1 MKNILVPIGSNENA
15 LNTLQYAIDFSKEM
29 DARIY
34 LIHVYSSPK
43 ISGALIN
50 VDQIIE
56 RDSRKIL
63 DEHLEQVDQKGVEIV
78 TSTLKGHSVS
88 DTLKQ
93 LNKLLNIDLIIA
105 SAKNDGAAE
114 NVFIGRITGR
124 IIKDT
129 KVPVLVVPGD
139 AQFKSINKILM
150 TIKSGRIKSEETLT
164 ILRELKSHFDSNVQ
178 LLQVQTPKL
187 NEEDLALNTYLD
199 QLIDGAIQSKNATVF
214 QGVLEHFREQNPDLL
229 CVIRRKRGF
238 FQKLWEDDR
247 VKKID
252 FDSQIP
258 LLVLKGM
265 P

>member
-29 DARIY
+29 EARIY

-63 DEHLEQVDQKGVEIV
+63 DDHLEEVDQKDVEIV
-78 TSTLKGHSVS
+78 TSTLKGHSVT

-105 SAKNDGAAE
+105 SAKNDGADE
-114 NVFIGRITGR
+114 NVFIGKITGR

-129 KVPVLVVPGD
+129 KVPVLVVPDGARFTAID
-139 AQFKSINKILM
+139 KILM

-164 ILRELKSHFDSNVQ
+164 ILRELKAHFNSSVQ

-187 NEEDLALNTYLD
+187 TEEDLKLNEYLD
-199 QLIDGAIQSKNATVF
+199 QLVDGVIQSKNATVF
-214 QGVLEHFREQNPDLL
+214 QGVLAHFREQNPDLL